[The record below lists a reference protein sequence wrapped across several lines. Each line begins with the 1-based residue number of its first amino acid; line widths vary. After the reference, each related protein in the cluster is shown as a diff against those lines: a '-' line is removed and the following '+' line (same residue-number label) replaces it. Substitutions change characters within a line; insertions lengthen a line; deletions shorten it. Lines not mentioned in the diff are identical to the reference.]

1 MRVVVSFRE
10 KKASLPSRETPT
22 KRERKNNGNPF
33 FYSPERVKSCREPAP
48 GCSDST
54 VFFFLFSFL
63 VLMFDGVSVSVVVV
77 DGSWC
82 CC

>member
-54 VFFFLFSFL
+54 VFFFGVWCL
-63 VLMFDGVSVSVVVV
+63 VLMFGGGGVDVGVV

-82 CC
+82 WC